1 MDFLKK
7 ILWVVKVLVKGYA
20 TWGGSRLGYLGWIK
34 SYLPGVDQDLAT
46 WGGSRLSYLGW
57 IKSYLAGRPH
67 LHP

>member
-46 WGGSRLSYLGW
+46 WGGGSSLS
-57 IKSYLAGRPH
+57 
-67 LHP
+67 